1 MAPNITIRHA
11 PQKQKR
17 KPRGNATATR
27 RQPAGVP
34 VPGGHARYDTA
45 LAFVTIKYYKP
56 QRIRRDREINR
67 PHPGATRSSAPDS
80 CCSRPPRR
88 PAPPRPAPPVLR
100 EQVIDPLPLFSSSSS
115 PSFDLVRTA
124 PILGG
129 VCAWVAAGLVISHSV
144 RR

>member
-67 PHPGATRSSAPDS
+67 PHPGATRSSAPAALA
-80 CCSRPPRR
+80 RR
-88 PAPPRPAPPVLR
+88 AAPRPSG
-100 EQVIDPLPLFSSSSS
+100 SS
-115 PSFDLVRTA
+115 R
-124 PILGG
+124 
-129 VCAWVAAGLVISHSV
+129 AGD
-144 RR
+144 